1 VLGWTASQYAE
12 MFKKEKGYEPDY
24 HPPQSSA
31 AVMVYYHALNKA
43 GTTDPQKVRDEIA
56 KTDIQTFY
64 GPIKFNSQGKNIGK
78 GMAVIQLQD
87 GKPKGVF
94 PSSVAEGKL
103 VYPKP
108 YN

>member
-1 VLGWTASQYAE
+1 
-12 MFKKEKGYEPDY
+12 M
-24 HPPQSSA
+24 
-31 AVMVYYHALNKA
+31 
-43 GTTDPQKVRDEIA
+43 DPKKVRDAIA
-56 KTDIQTFY
+56 ETDIMTFY
-64 GPIKFNSQGKNIGK
+64 GRIKFNEQGKNIGK

-87 GKPKGVF
+87 GKHTVVF